1 VILVTEIKNQS
12 IYFCIKIYNMKK
24 YIPITIIALLFF
36 TNCNFAQQATVLNAN
51 DYEKK
56 ISTEKN
62 IQLID
67 VRTPEEYQQGHIKN
81 AKNMNVYDANFEK
94 EIQKLDKS
102 KPVYIYCRSGSRSR
116 SAAQVLSNNGFK
128 TIFDLQGGITAWQ
141 SANKSVSK

>member
-1 VILVTEIKNQS
+1 MILVTEIKNQS

-24 YIPITIIALLFF
+24 YITITIIALLFF

-116 SAAQVLSNNGFK
+116 RAAQVLSNNGFK

-141 SANKSVSK
+141 SSNKSVSK

>member
-1 VILVTEIKNQS
+1 
-12 IYFCIKIYNMKK
+12 MKK

-81 AKNMNVYDANFEK
+81 AKNINVYDANFEK

-102 KPVYIYCRSGSRSR
+102 KPVYIYCRSGNRSR